1 MESLEQVGFDS
12 DGSSVIFDN
21 SENAHIFSEKYIFT
35 DKKKTIIYNG
45 VANICGKDLIT
56 KRIDTVSWTWTDD
69 EGNCTKINL
78 IIYPTFHTHQSI
90 Y

>member
-45 VANICGKDLIT
+45 VATICGKDLIT

-69 EGNCTKINL
+69 EGKL
-78 IIYPTFHTHQSI
+78 YKK
-90 Y
+90 